1 MDRLRF
7 IPDPHAQE
15 RYLQGAV
22 AAVLSQA
29 HGRILRMLQQ
39 ADMFKNITSKEGL
52 LKVRPTA
59 ACSFITQ
66 GMATPDLLSLVV
78 SWGTFVQKPACR
90 RFASGKRF

>member
-52 LKVRPTA
+52 LKVSPT
-59 ACSFITQ
+59 SL
-66 GMATPDLLSLVV
+66 PLPLSLLPL
-78 SWGTFVQKPACR
+78 SPSPSLPPPLLPASLPLKLL
-90 RFASGKRF
+90 A